1 MATVDVDPV
10 NGVLAVSCS
19 RRWLGQ
25 LSKETMTRVQ
35 ESAGPLDLGLVTSSE
50 YEVAGHAQ
58 WLTMGVARAG
68 VEGAG
73 TAVRPAVS
81 RCSKVEIIFC
91 PFERA
96 DLIQVGE
103 SERRCPE
110 VSRLLDTSDRRQP
123 ALDGSASITFW
134 QRDSSHSRPVNGVVC
149 L

>member
-68 VEGAG
+68 VEGAANRG
-73 TAVRPAVS
+73 
-81 RCSKVEIIFC
+81 K
-91 PFERA
+91 
-96 DLIQVGE
+96 
-103 SERRCPE
+103 
-110 VSRLLDTSDRRQP
+110 TSGQSMQQGGNHI
-123 ALDGSASITFW
+123 LSF
-134 QRDSSHSRPVNGVVC
+134 
-149 L
+149 